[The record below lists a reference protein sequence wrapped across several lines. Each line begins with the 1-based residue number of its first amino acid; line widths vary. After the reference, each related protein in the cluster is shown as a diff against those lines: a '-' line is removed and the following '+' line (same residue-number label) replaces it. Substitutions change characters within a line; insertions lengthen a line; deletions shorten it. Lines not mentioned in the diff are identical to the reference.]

1 MEEWV
6 PVAQIGWRMIVGL
19 VVMMMI
25 KKKKQRYQ
33 PV

>member
-25 KKKKQRYQ
+25 KKKQRYQ